1 MATIGSHYARAAL
14 SGALRKGLQ
23 QQQLLAQTTINP
35 ALLMDP
41 KSRIDTRQMS
51 RLIQAVWR
59 QSGDEFMGFTAQP
72 CRNGVFALM
81 TDYVRQAT
89 SLRGMLTRGL
99 HFYNLFTSDI
109 AMTLDSVDER
119 SCLSFSFTDPDY
131 DPEHFFT
138 EFWMVI
144 WHRFA
149 SWYIGEA
156 LHLQAAH
163 FSYEQPDYIDE
174 LKLSFPCPLAFKQPR
189 NQLIFDSSY
198 LEKPL
203 IRGPEEL
210 TEFLRTS
217 PDALMTMPAEDKSLA
232 AQIKS
237 RLSASNTNTM
247 AIPHIHTMAQAFAIS
262 AQTLN
267 NRLKKE
273 GTSYQRL
280 KDEVRRDIAI
290 DKLVNERLS
299 VERIAM
305 LLGFKEARSFTRAFK
320 HWTGVSPSRYWL
332 RR

>member
-14 SGALRKGLQ
+14 NGAIRQGLQ
-23 QQQLLAQTTINP
+23 QDQLLAQASINP
-35 ALLMDP
+35 ALLKDP
-41 KSRIDTRQMS
+41 KSRIDTLQMS
-51 RLIQAVWR
+51 RLIRAIWR
-59 QSGDEFMGFTAQP
+59 QSADEFMGFTAHP

-81 TDYVRQAT
+81 TDYARQAT
-89 SLRGMLTRGL
+89 NLRGLLTRGL
-99 HFYNLFTSDI
+99 HFYNLFTYDI
-109 AMTLDSVDER
+109 EMTLQPVDER
-119 SCLSFSFTDPDY
+119 AHLYFNFITPNC

-156 LHLQAAH
+156 VHLQAAH
-163 FSYEQPDYIDE
+163 FSYAKPDYVDE
-174 LKLSFPCPLAFKQPR
+174 LQLSFPCPLRFNQAQT
-189 NQLIFDSSY
+189 QLIFDQSY

-203 IRGPEEL
+203 IRGPREL
-210 TEFLRTS
+210 TEFLRNS
-217 PDALMTMPAEDKSLA
+217 PAALMTIPGEDKSLA
-232 AQIKS
+232 AQIKA
-237 RLSASNTNTM
+237 RLLVADKL
-247 AIPHIHTMAQAFAIS
+247 AIPNLETIAREFSIT

-273 GTSYQRL
+273 ATSYQRI
-280 KDEVRRDIAI
+280 KDEIRRDIAI

-299 VERIAM
+299 VETIAM

-320 HWTGVSPSRYWL
+320 QWTGVSPRSYRL